1 MDKILL
7 TAEEASKLL
16 GISTSTLQRLSKQN
30 ILRKRKISDRRVVWL
45 KSELI
50 EFAQSL
56 PTSE

>member
-30 ILRKRKISDRRVVWL
+30 KLRKRRISDRRVVWL